1 MTEDLEIIRMNIRHY
16 EDLLKLHGVSHRHE
30 QVLKLLA
37 EARQQ
42 LVIAEAEARGV
53 EPL

>member
-1 MTEDLEIIRMNIRHY
+1 MNIRHY
-16 EDLLKLHGVSHRHE
+16 EDLLKLQDMSHTHE
-30 QVLKLLA
+30 RARKLLA

-42 LVIAEAEARGV
+42 LAIAKAEARGV